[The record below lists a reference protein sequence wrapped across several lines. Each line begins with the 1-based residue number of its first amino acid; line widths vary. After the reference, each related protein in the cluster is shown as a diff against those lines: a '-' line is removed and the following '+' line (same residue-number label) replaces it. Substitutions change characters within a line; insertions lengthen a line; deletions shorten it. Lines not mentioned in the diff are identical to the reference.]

1 MNDETPF
8 SRIYIMN
15 DETPFSPAVA
25 AFLSALGHALY
36 KNIPQSAEDG
46 ASRDRIRESL
56 DYCVDLLQD
65 PSQSLSPAHLA
76 EVRELRAFLLNVLD
90 LPAMRILDP
99 YEGSA

>member
-1 MNDETPF
+1 MIDASVMNDETPF
-8 SRIYIMN
+8 SR
-15 DETPFSPAVA
+15 TAVA

-36 KNIPQSAEDG
+36 TNIPQSAEDG

-56 DYCVDLLQD
+56 DCCVDLLKD
-65 PSQSLSPAHLA
+65 PSQNLSPAHLA

-99 YEGSA
+99 YEGSG